1 MLEFIED
8 TLEDLKDA
16 VETGG
21 GLIFAALLFFG
32 IGMYF
37 VFTLDPFIGSVLLV
51 TIGSVFVAVLCY
63 KIISFFTGD

>member
-8 TLEDLKDA
+8 TLKDWKNA
-16 VETGG
+16 LETGG

-37 VFTLDPFIGSVLLV
+37 VFAVDPMLVIGIVG
-51 TIGSVFVAVLCY
+51 TIGAVFVAILSYRIVR
-63 KIISFFTGD
+63 FFTGD

>member
-32 IGMYF
+32 VGMYF
-37 VFTLDPFIGSVLLV
+37 VFTLDQGLGSIILFGV
-51 TIGSVFVAVLCY
+51 GSVFVAILCY
-63 KIISFFTGD
+63 RIVRFFTGD